1 LTGVGGHD
9 VNSPRRLLVAL
20 TLACALV
27 LGALPPPAVAGSAEY
42 GRAWRQDGVL
52 RAGCHDYRF
61 QYRVRPG
68 NVQPGNDW
76 AVEFFVVDRRGEGVA
91 SAVKD
96 SEIDPKRGTARFG
109 LCRTSTVPG
118 RFKIRGKL
126 SVYDGYALVD
136 EVWIKPARF
145 RLRRS

>member
-1 LTGVGGHD
+1 MG
-9 VNSPRRLLVAL
+9 SPGRLLVAL
-20 TLACALV
+20 TLACGLV
-27 LGALPPPAVAGSAEY
+27 VGMLSPPTYAGSAEY
-42 GRAWRQDGVL
+42 GRAWRKDGVL

-76 AVEFFVVDRRGEGVA
+76 SVEFFVVDRRGEGVA

-96 SEIDPKRGTARFG
+96 SEIDPKRGSARFG

-136 EVWIKPARF
+136 VVWIKPARF
-145 RLRRS
+145 RLRRP